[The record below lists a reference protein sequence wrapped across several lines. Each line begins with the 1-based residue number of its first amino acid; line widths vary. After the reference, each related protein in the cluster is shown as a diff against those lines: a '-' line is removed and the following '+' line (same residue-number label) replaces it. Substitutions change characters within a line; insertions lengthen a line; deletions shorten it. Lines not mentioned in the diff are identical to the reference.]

1 MALIFCDGFD
11 AYATS
16 AEVADK
22 WTTVS
27 SAITLTLTGGRFG
40 GGAVDN
46 GALQNPAMSKNV
58 PTVGANGVTIGGG
71 CWFKSSSWG
80 TSISISQIGSAGFQ
94 PTGISTSRIV
104 FPNGSATAAFA
115 TAIYDNAWHWIEWS
129 VLMSTTVGTYSASV
143 DGIVVASG
151 SGVNTGVTPAT
162 SVASSL
168 GSTTASATFIDDMV
182 FWDSTGTSFNTFP
195 LGAARISTLIP
206 SGAGA
211 STQYTPSTGTNWSCV
226 AGAYSGTAKVT
237 STVTGQ
243 VDLYT
248 YPNLPIVPS
257 SIYAVVGNY
266 YGQNSGVGSAQNIP
280 KMRTGSTTVSG
291 TASVLPTGTNAS
303 SQFAWYADAGG
314 SAWTDT
320 SVNAVQLGM
329 GD

>member
-22 WTTVS
+22 WSTNTGVLN
-27 SAITLTLTGGRFG
+27 LTAGRFS
-40 GGAVDN
+40 GGA
-46 GALQNPAMSKNV
+46 L
-58 PTVGANGVTIGGG
+58 ANGIFSSSTSVKTLPSAVGGAGITIGAAG
-71 CWFKSSSWG
+71 WFKSSAAG
-80 TSISISQIGSAGFQ
+80 PVARILGIGNAGFQ
-94 PTGISTSRIV
+94 V
-104 FPNGSATAAFA
+104 NSATASEFVLPSGTGTAAFV
-115 TAIYDNAWHWIEWS
+115 TTLFDNNWHWIEWS
-129 VLMSTTVGTYSASV
+129 CLQEATAIGTWSV
-143 DGIVVASG
+143 SIDNVVVG
-151 SGVNTGVTPAT
+151 SGTGVTTGA
-162 SVASSL
+162 
-168 GSTTASATFIDDMV
+168 GTALSCSATTSCSAQNGCFIDDAI
-182 FWDSTGTSFNTFP
+182 FWDSTGSEFNTFP
-195 LGAARISTLIP
+195 LGVSRISTLIP

-237 STVTGQ
+237 SMVTGQ